1 MNTRTKLIL
10 LSAIPAFAMLYF
22 AASTSLEKSLVTKE
36 MMKLESMIEL
46 SVKMGEVAHE
56 LQKER
61 GMSAL
66 FIGSKG
72 AKFAKELPEQRVK
85 SDGKIETLQSV

>member
-1 MNTRTKLIL
+1 MKMNTRAKLIL
-10 LSAIPAFAMLYF
+10 LSAIPALAMLYF
-22 AASTSLEKSLVTKE
+22 AASTSLEKASVTKE
-36 MMKLESMIEL
+36 MVKLETMIEL

-72 AKFAKELPEQRVK
+72 EKFAKELPEQRVK
-85 SDGKIETLQSV
+85 SDEK